1 MQSGIL
7 TESSD
12 LESLQ
17 RYLKNFTEFSF
28 DTETDGL
35 SFNRRA
41 IGYSLSVKT
50 DEGYRGWYV
59 PIAHE
64 QGDDLF
70 SVAPKNAPRQE
81 AFSLL
86 NQIFMDSGNT
96 IWIHNAKFDLKVLR
110 NEGLDVENFS
120 CEVLDTLCVS
130 WLLEP
135 EREGGH
141 GLKSLVKRILGHE
154 MGSFKQFKS
163 FKNCEVPV
171 GMMGKYA
178 IDDAVYLLK
187 LVGVLYPE
195 LTPLNV
201 KVFKELEM
209 PIMRIVEEMEH
220 YGFKIDTSNI
230 KKAGIVMEAKAKEIE
245 DNFKSIF
252 GSDALISSSKWL
264 SNNLCGRIWGVVGL
278 KKGASKQYSTAKD
291 NLLKWK
297 EGEIEG
303 TTDRGREVAEWVLDY
318 RRFSKMVST
327 YSTKLVLFADDEG
340 RVHGSFN
347 QWGTGTGRMSSSN
360 PNMQNIPSS
369 RTPEGDALRRAFI
382 CEEGYKLIVADY
394 SQVELRVTAH
404 LSEDPVMMGIYKDN
418 GDIHQMTADA
428 CNCAR
433 YNAKEINFG
442 LIYKMGAKTLGN
454 RIKKTQEEAQDYID
468 RYFEK
473 YAGVAQFQDHLI
485 AGVRRK
491 GFTWT
496 VTGRRR
502 PLPKINSKD
511 KGESNGAER
520 QAINTQ
526 VQGSASDIIKIGMRN
541 FHRRVRSEGYTVED
555 CRIIGQVHDEVVVE
569 AKESIAEYIAKTL
582 QYEMENCVTLKVP
595 LIAEPAIGDS
605 WAEAK

>member
-7 TESSD
+7 TNSCD

-17 RYLKNFTEFSF
+17 KYLKSFTEFSF

-35 SFNRRA
+35 SFDRKA
-41 IGYSLSVKT
+41 IGCSLSVKDG
-50 DEGYRGWYV
+50 DEYRGWYI

-70 SVAPKNAPRQE
+70 SVVPENAPRE
-81 AFSLL
+81 RVEDLL
-86 NQIFMDSGNT
+86 NQIFMNSKNT
-96 IWIHNAKFDLKVLR
+96 VWIHNAKFDLKVLR
-110 NEGLDVENFS
+110 NEGFNVERFS

-141 GLKSLVKRILGHE
+141 GLKNLVKRILGYE
-154 MGSFKQFKS
+154 MGSFKQFKN
-163 FKNCEVPV
+163 FKNSEVPV

-187 LVGVLYPE
+187 LAGILSPQ
-195 LTPLNV
+195 LNPSML
-201 KVFKELEM
+201 KVFRELEM

-220 YGFKIDTSNI
+220 YGFKIDSDNI
-230 KKAGIVMEAKAKEIE
+230 REAGLVMESKVKEIE
-245 DNFKSIF
+245 FKFKSVF
-252 GSDALISSSKWL
+252 GQDSLIGSSKWL
-264 SNNLCGRIWGVVGL
+264 SENLCGRIWGVFGL
-278 KKGASKQYSTAKD
+278 KKGTSGQYSTSKD
-291 NLLKWK
+291 NLLKWR
-297 EGEIEG
+297 EGEVEG

-327 YSTKLVLFADDEG
+327 YSTKLVKFADDNN
-340 RVHGSFN
+340 RIHGSFN

-369 RTPEGDALRRAFI
+369 RTPEGDALRKAFI
-382 CEEGYKLIVADY
+382 CEDGYKLIVADY

-404 LSEDPVMMGIYKDN
+404 LSEDPVMTKIYQEN

-442 LIYKMGAKTLGN
+442 LIYKMGAKTLGS
-454 RIKKTQEEAQDYID
+454 RIGKTEEQAQDYID
-468 RYFEK
+468 RYFDK
-473 YAGVAQFQDHLI
+473 YAGVSQFQDHLI
-485 AGVRRK
+485 AGVKRK

-502 PLPKINSKD
+502 PLPKINSKN
-511 KGESNGAER
+511 KGDSNGAER

-569 AKESIAEYIAKTL
+569 AKDSIAEYIAKTL